1 MQNTMKTGLS
11 RRKFLFGSAAALTA
25 PLILPSRLFGKNA
38 PSNTLNV
45 GIVGCGNRFRTH
57 QTIGQIP
64 GVRVVA
70 VCDVWDER
78 ATVGKAQID
87 ETNGDAHCK
96 TYGDFRDLIA
106 DSEVDMVV
114 VGAPDHW
121 HALIAIAA
129 ANAGK
134 HIYLE
139 KPFAYSVEE
148 GRAVINAVRRNGVIL
163 QHGTQQRSSA
173 SFQRATYLAQGG
185 LIGNVDTV
193 YAISHPGPSGGD
205 PSKTQIPAGYN
216 YDLFTG
222 PAPKTPFYLDMITRS
237 GTAARG
243 GTPAWYFTSVFGGGW
258 VTAWGSHHVDSA
270 QFALGKDHE
279 APVKIEAKG
288 LYPETGMFDT
298 AYSWYAELTYAD
310 GKKIIYC
317 TPDRPECPKMPGA
330 DIIVVGETGWV
341 AANRGKVWSSQPG
354 LTERNWPKD
363 NPALQLMDRGG
374 QMDHFKSLVD
384 AIRYGTP
391 VNAPMEIGQLS
402 TTLCHLTSI
411 GIETQRPLNWNSL
424 TERFVDDPQ
433 ADRLLGRSMRAPWS
447 LA

>member
-1 MQNTMKTGLS
+1 MQNTVKTGLS
-11 RRKFLFGSAAALTA
+11 RRKFLFGSATALAA
-25 PLILPSRLFGKNA
+25 PLILPSRLFGQA
-38 PSNTLNV
+38 SPSNTLNV
-45 GIVGCGNRFRTH
+45 GIIGCGNRFRTH
-57 QTIGQIP
+57 KTIGQIL

-106 DSEVDMVV
+106 DSEVDVVV

-173 SFQRATYLAQGG
+173 PFQRATYLAQGG
-185 LIGNVDTV
+185 FIGNVDTV
-193 YAISHPGPSGGD
+193 YAISPPGPSGGD
-205 PSKTQIPAGYN
+205 PSKTQIPAGHN
-216 YDLFTG
+216 YELFMG
-222 PAPKTPFYLDMITRS
+222 PAPKTPFYLDMVTRS

-243 GTPAWYFTSVFGGGW
+243 GTPGWYCTSVFGGGW

-270 QFALGKDHE
+270 QFVLGKDHE
-279 APVKIEAKG
+279 APVKIEAQG

-298 AYSWYAELTYAD
+298 AHSWYAELTYAD

-330 DIIVVGETGWV
+330 NIIAVGETGWV
-341 AANRGKVWSSQPG
+341 AAHRGKVWSSQPG

-374 QMDHFKSLVD
+374 QMDHFKSLID

-402 TTLCHLTSI
+402 TALCHLTSI
-411 GIETQRPLNWNSL
+411 GIETQRPLRWDG
-424 TERFVDDPQ
+424 TVERFVGDPQ
-433 ADRLLGRSMRAPWS
+433 ADRLLGRSMRAPWT

>member
-1 MQNTMKTGLS
+1 MQNTVKTGLS
-11 RRKFLFGSAAALTA
+11 RRKFLFGSAAALAA
-25 PLILPSRLFGKNA
+25 PLILPSRLFGQA
-38 PSNTLNV
+38 SPSNTLNV
-45 GIVGCGNRFRTH
+45 GIIGCGNRFRTH
-57 QTIGQIP
+57 KTIGQIP

-87 ETNGDAHCK
+87 ETNGDTHCK

-106 DSEVDMVV
+106 DTEVDVV
-114 VGAPDHW
+114 IIGAPDHW

-173 SFQRATYLAQGG
+173 PFQRAAYLAQGG
-185 LIGNVDTV
+185 LIGDVNTV
-193 YAISHPGPSGGD
+193 YAISPPGPSGGD
-205 PSKTQIPAGYN
+205 PSKTQIPAGHN

-222 PAPKTPFYLDMITRS
+222 PAPKTPFYLDMVTRI

-243 GTPAWYFTSVFGGGW
+243 GTPGWYFTSVFGGGW

-279 APVKIEAKG
+279 APIKIEANG
-288 LYPETGMFDT
+288 LYPEKGMFDT
-298 AYSWYAELTYAD
+298 AHSWYAELTYAD

-330 DIIVVGETGWV
+330 NIIAVGEAGWV

-374 QMDHFKSLVD
+374 QMDHFQSLVD

-411 GIETQRPLNWNSL
+411 GIETQRPLNWNSSA
-424 TERFVDDPQ
+424 ERFVDDPQ
-433 ADRLLGRSMRAPWS
+433 ADRLLGRSMRAPWT

>member
-1 MQNTMKTGLS
+1 MQNTVKAGLS

-25 PLILPSRLFGKNA
+25 PLILPSRLFGQNA

-205 PSKTQIPAGYN
+205 PSKRQIPAGYN

-317 TPDRPECPKMPGA
+317 TPDRPECPKIPGA

-411 GIETQRPLNWNSL
+411 GIETQRPLNWNSSA
-424 TERFVDDPQ
+424 ERFVDDPQ
-433 ADRLLGRSMRAPWS
+433 ADRLLGRSMRAPWT

>member
-1 MQNTMKTGLS
+1 MQNTVKTGLS
-11 RRKFLFGSAAALTA
+11 RRKFLFGSAAALAA
-25 PLILPSRLFGKNA
+25 PLILPSRLFGQA
-38 PSNTLNV
+38 SPSNTLNV
-45 GIVGCGNRFRTH
+45 GIIGCGNRFRTH
-57 QTIGQIP
+57 KTIGQIP

-87 ETNGDAHCK
+87 ETNGDTHCK

-106 DSEVDMVV
+106 DTEVDVV
-114 VGAPDHW
+114 IIGAPDHW

-173 SFQRATYLAQGG
+173 PFQRAAYLAQGG
-185 LIGNVDTV
+185 LIGDVNTV
-193 YAISHPGPSGGD
+193 YAISPPGPSGGD
-205 PSKTQIPAGYN
+205 PSKTQIPAGHN

-222 PAPKTPFYLDMITRS
+222 PAPKTPFYLDMVTRS

-243 GTPAWYFTSVFGGGW
+243 GPPGWYFTSVFGGGW

-288 LYPETGMFDT
+288 LYPEKGMFDT
-298 AYSWYAELTYAD
+298 AHSWYAELTYAD

-330 DIIVVGETGWV
+330 NIIAVGEAGWV

-374 QMDHFKSLVD
+374 QMDHFQSLVD

-411 GIETQRPLNWNSL
+411 GIETQRLLNWNSSA
-424 TERFVDDPQ
+424 ERFVDDPQ
-433 ADRLLGRSMRAPWS
+433 ADRLLGRSMRAPWT

>member
-1 MQNTMKTGLS
+1 MQNTVKTGLS
-11 RRKFLFGSAAALTA
+11 RRKFLYGSAAALAT
-25 PLILPSRLFGKNA
+25 PLILPSRLFGKNT
-38 PSNTLNV
+38 PLSTLNV
-45 GIVGCGNRFRTH
+45 GIVGCGNRFRSH

-87 ETNGDAHCK
+87 EANGDAHCK

-106 DSEVDMVV
+106 DTEVDVV
-114 VGAPDHW
+114 LIGAPDHW

-148 GRAVINAVRRNGVIL
+148 GRAVINAVRRNGVLL
-163 QHGTQQRSSA
+163 QHGTQQRSMA
-173 SFQRATYLAQGG
+173 TFQRATYLAQGG
-185 LIGNVDTV
+185 FIGKVDTV
-193 YAISHPGPSGGD
+193 YAISPLGPKGGD
-205 PSKTQIPAGYN
+205 PSKTQIPAGHN

-222 PAPKTPFYLDMITRS
+222 PAPKTPFYLDMVTRS
-237 GTAARG
+237 GTPG
-243 GTPAWYFTSVFGGGW
+243 WYFTSVFGGGW

-279 APVKIEAKG
+279 APVKVEARG
-288 LYPETGMFDT
+288 HYPETGAFDT
-298 AYSWYAELTYAD
+298 AHSWYAEFTYAD
-310 GKKIIYC
+310 GKKLIYC
-317 TPDRPECPKMPGA
+317 TPDQPECPKVSA
-330 DIIVVGETGWV
+330 NIIVVGETGWV
-341 AANRGKVWSSQPG
+341 AAHRGKVWSNPPG

-374 QMDHFKSLVD
+374 QMDHFKNFVD
-384 AIRYGTP
+384 AIRYGERL
-391 VNAPMEIGQLS
+391 NAPMEIGQLS

-411 GIETQRPLNWNSL
+411 GIETQRPLQWDGGA
-424 TERFVDDPQ
+424 ERFVNDPQ
-433 ADRLLGRSMRAPWS
+433 ADRLLGRPMRAPWT

>member
-1 MQNTMKTGLS
+1 MKQIGLS
-11 RRKFLFGSAAALTA
+11 RRQFLYGSAAALA
-25 PLILPSRLFGKNA
+25 VPLVLPSRLFGLTA

-45 GIVGCGNRFRTH
+45 GIIGCGNRFRTH
-57 QTIGQIP
+57 KTIGQIP
-64 GVRVVA
+64 GVRVMA

-78 ATVGKAQID
+78 ARVGKSQVD
-87 ETNGDAHCK
+87 EMYGNDRCK
-96 TYGDFRDLIA
+96 AYGDFRDLIA
-106 DSEVDMVV
+106 DAEVDVV
-114 VGAPDHW
+114 LVGAPDHW

-139 KPFAYSVEE
+139 KPFAYSVDE
-148 GRAVINAVRRNGVIL
+148 GRAVINAVRRNGVLL

-173 SFQRATYLAQGG
+173 PFQRAAYLAQGG
-185 LIGNVDTV
+185 CIGHVDTV
-193 YAISHPGPSGGD
+193 YAISPPGPSGGD
-205 PSKTQIPAGYN
+205 PSKTQIPAGHN
-216 YDLFTG
+216 YELFTG
-222 PAPKTPFYLDMITRS
+222 PAPKTPFYLDMVTRS

-243 GTPAWYFTSVFGGGW
+243 GTPGWYFTSVFGGGW

-270 QFALGKDHE
+270 QFTLGKDHE
-279 APVKIEAKG
+279 APIKVEAEG

-298 AYSWYAELTYAD
+298 AYSWVAELTYAD

-330 DIIVVGETGWV
+330 NIIAVGETGWV
-341 AANRGKVWSSQPG
+341 AAHRGKVWSSQPG

-402 TTLCHLTSI
+402 TTLCHLTRI
-411 GIETQRPLNWNSL
+411 GIETQRPLHWNG
-424 TERFVDDPQ
+424 TAERFVNDPQ
-433 ADRLLGRSMRAPWS
+433 ADRLLGRVMRAPWK

>member
-1 MQNTMKTGLS
+1 MQNTVKTGLS
-11 RRKFLFGSAAALTA
+11 RRKFLFGSAAALAA
-25 PLILPSRLFGKNA
+25 PLILPSRLFGQA
-38 PSNTLNV
+38 SPSNTLNV
-45 GIVGCGNRFRTH
+45 GIIGCGNRFRTH
-57 QTIGQIP
+57 KTIGQIS

-87 ETNGDAHCK
+87 ETNGDTHCK

-106 DSEVDMVV
+106 DTEVDVV
-114 VGAPDHW
+114 IIGAPDHW

-173 SFQRATYLAQGG
+173 PFQRATYLAQGG
-185 LIGNVDTV
+185 LIGDVNTV
-193 YAISHPGPSGGD
+193 YAISPPGPSGGD
-205 PSKTQIPAGYN
+205 PSKTQIPAGHN

-222 PAPKTPFYLDMITRS
+222 PAPKTPFYLDMVTRI

-243 GTPAWYFTSVFGGGW
+243 GTPGWYFTSVFGGGW

-279 APVKIEAKG
+279 APIKIEANG
-288 LYPETGMFDT
+288 LYPEKGMFDT
-298 AYSWYAELTYAD
+298 AHSWYAELTYAD

-330 DIIVVGETGWV
+330 NIIAVGEAGWV

-374 QMDHFKSLVD
+374 QMDHFKSLID

-411 GIETQRPLNWNSL
+411 GIETQRPLNWNSSA
-424 TERFVDDPQ
+424 ERFVDDPQ
-433 ADRLLGRSMRAPWS
+433 ADRLLGRSMRAPWT

>member
-1 MQNTMKTGLS
+1 MQNTVKTGLS
-11 RRKFLFGSAAALTA
+11 RRKFLFGSAAALAA
-25 PLILPSRLFGKNA
+25 PLILPSRLFGQA
-38 PSNTLNV
+38 SPSNTLNV
-45 GIVGCGNRFRTH
+45 GIIGCGNRFRTH
-57 QTIGQIP
+57 KTIGQIP

-87 ETNGDAHCK
+87 ETNGDTHCK

-106 DSEVDMVV
+106 DTEVDVV
-114 VGAPDHW
+114 IIGAPDHW

-173 SFQRATYLAQGG
+173 PFQRAAYLAQGG
-185 LIGNVDTV
+185 LIGDVNTV
-193 YAISHPGPSGGD
+193 YAISPPGPSGGD
-205 PSKTQIPAGYN
+205 PSKTQIPAGHN

-222 PAPKTPFYLDMITRS
+222 PAPKTPFYLDMVTRI

-243 GTPAWYFTSVFGGGW
+243 GTPGWYFTSVFGGGW

-279 APVKIEAKG
+279 APIKIEANG
-288 LYPETGMFDT
+288 LYPEKGMFDT
-298 AYSWYAELTYAD
+298 AHSWYAELTYAD

-330 DIIVVGETGWV
+330 NIIAVGEAGWV

-374 QMDHFKSLVD
+374 QMDHFKSLID

-411 GIETQRPLNWNSL
+411 GIETQRPLNWNSSA
-424 TERFVDDPQ
+424 ERFVDDPQ
-433 ADRLLGRSMRAPWS
+433 ADRLLGRSMRAPWT